1 LRFVLRQGLTL
12 AMAGILIGAILTAGF
27 ITALAPGTE
36 MLWAMNVATFLIV
49 PAVLLTVSV
58 GACYL
63 PARRAAMLDPM
74 RALRWD

>member
-1 LRFVLRQGLTL
+1 V
-12 AMAGILIGAILTAGF
+12 
-27 ITALAPGTE
+27 
-36 MLWAMNVATFLIV
+36 NVATFLIV

-63 PARRAAMLDPM
+63 PARRATMLDPM